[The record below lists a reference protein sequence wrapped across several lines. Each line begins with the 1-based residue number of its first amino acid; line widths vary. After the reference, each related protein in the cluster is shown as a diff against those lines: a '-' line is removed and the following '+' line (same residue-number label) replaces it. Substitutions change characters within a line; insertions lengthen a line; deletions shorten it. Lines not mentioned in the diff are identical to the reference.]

1 MEETM
6 EQVAIVGVGQTKYER
21 QKKGDSFADMVFEA
35 TTKALRDAQM
45 TIQEI
50 DNEVT
55 VSNDFWDGRTISSMA
70 VMDACGAYEKNV
82 STVEGDGTF
91 GVLYGMLRILSG
103 SFGTTLVVAHCK
115 GSESVSSLITN
126 GMFDPIYQRALG
138 LDAVTS
144 SALQAR
150 AYMAK
155 YGISEEQCA
164 RVSVKNHG
172 NAKNNP
178 YAQLPMDISV
188 KDVLASRKLADP
200 IKLLDASPI
209 SDGAAAVI
217 LAGEKRA
224 KRIAQNPV
232 WIRGIGHCAD
242 AYFLGDRDLAECTS
256 LEAAAKKA
264 YGMAGI
270 TDPPREID
278 VAEIYDAFTYMEL
291 LWSEGLGF
299 CGRGEGGKFID
310 SGKSGMGGVLPIN
323 PSGGVLSAHAVL
335 VAGLARLAECVLQL
349 RGEAGARQVEGAKKA
364 VAHGINGPCGQSHCV
379 IVLKK

>member
-1 MEETM
+1 MDK
-6 EQVAIVGVGQTKYER
+6 VGIVGVGQTKYER

-35 TTKALRDAQM
+35 TTSALQDAQM

-50 DNEVT
+50 ENVIT

-91 GVLYGMLRILSG
+91 GVLYGMMRILSG
-103 SFGTTLVVAHCK
+103 SFSTTLVVAHCK

-138 LDAVTS
+138 LDAITS

-150 AYMAK
+150 AYMNK
-155 YGISEEQCA
+155 YGISEEECA

-178 YAQLPMDISV
+178 YAQLPMNISV
-188 KDVLASRKLADP
+188 KDVLASRMLADP

-217 LAGEKRA
+217 LAREGRA
-224 KRIAQNPV
+224 KRIARKPV
-232 WIRGIGHCAD
+232 WIKGIGHCAD
-242 AYFLGDRDLAECTS
+242 AYFLGDRDLAECPS
-256 LEAAAKKA
+256 LETAARTA

-270 TDPPREID
+270 TSPLKEID
-278 VAEIYDAFTYMEL
+278 VAEIYDAFSYMEL

-299 CGRGEGGKFID
+299 CGRGEGGKFIQ
-310 SGKSGMGGVLPIN
+310 SGKSQMKGELPIN
-323 PSGGVLSAHAVL
+323 PSGGVLSAHPVL
-335 VAGLARLAECVLQL
+335 VAGLARVSECVLQL
-349 RGEAGARQVEGAKKA
+349 REDAGARQVEGAKTA

-379 IVLKK
+379 IVLGK

>member
-1 MEETM
+1 MM
-6 EQVAIVGVGQTKYER
+6 
-21 QKKGDSFADMVFEA
+21 
-35 TTKALRDAQM
+35 
-45 TIQEI
+45 
-50 DNEVT
+50 
-55 VSNDFWDGRTISSMA
+55 
-70 VMDACGAYEKNV
+70 
-82 STVEGDGTF
+82 
-91 GVLYGMLRILSG
+91 RILSG
-103 SFGTTLVVAHCK
+103 SFGTTLVAAHCK

-138 LDAVTS
+138 LDAITS

-150 AYMAK
+150 AYMNK

-172 NAKNNP
+172 NAQNNP
-178 YAQLPMDISV
+178 FAQLPLNIAV
-188 KDVLASRKLADP
+188 KDVMASRMLADP

-217 LAGEKRA
+217 LAGEERA
-224 KRIAQNPV
+224 KKITSKPV
-232 WIRGIGHCAD
+232 WIRGIGHCAE
-242 AYFLGDRDLAECTS
+242 AYFLGDRDLAECPS

-270 TDPPREID
+270 TNPLKEID
-278 VAEIYDAFTYMEL
+278 VAEIYDAFSYMEL

-299 CGRGEGGKFID
+299 CPKGQGGKFID
-310 SGKSGMGGVLPIN
+310 SGKSRMEGELPTN

-335 VAGLARLAECVLQL
+335 VAGLARVSECVLQL
-349 RGEAGARQVEGAKKA
+349 RGDAGARQVGGVKTA

-379 IVLKK
+379 IVLSK